1 MCSPDGGKGG
11 AVGENSEQ
19 ETLQVLREIRDGQRE
34 IVALLAE
41 QRTLAAEELRKSQ
54 ARVEES
60 VSLQKEAL
68 RRQRTITLIAV
79 PGILACIAAIAYL
92 VIRYF

>member
-1 MCSPDGGKGG
+1 MS
-11 AVGENSEQ
+11 EQSEQ
-19 ETLQVLREIRDGQRE
+19 ETLRVLEQIRDGQRE
-34 IVALLAE
+34 IIALLTE
-41 QRTLAAEELRKSQ
+41 QRRLAGEELRRSQ

>member
-1 MCSPDGGKGG
+1 MTD
-11 AVGENSEQ
+11 EYQNRLL
-19 ETLQVLREIRDGQRE
+19 ETLREIRDGQRE
-34 IVALLAE
+34 IVALLSAQRSLVEE
-41 QRTLAAEELRKSQ
+41 QLKRSHSS
-54 ARVEES
+54 VEES
-60 VSLQKEAL
+60 IDLQKLAL